1 MFGFG
6 KSSNDP
12 SSTTDAIALLKSDH
26 RTVEGLFAEFEGEES
41 KARKITLATRICR
54 ELAVHAK
61 VEEEL
66 VYPRALGVF
75 AKEDQELIWEATVEH
90 GTLSGLIDALGGAAA
105 TDDDFD
111 AHVKVLKE
119 YVKHHLREEE
129 NEMFPKLRASEID
142 LEALG
147 SEIAERKAELMDQ
160 FNPRRESPTPTR
172 RAA

>member
-6 KSSNDP
+6 KSSND
-12 SSTTDAIALLKSDH
+12 STPDAIALLKADH
-26 RTVEGLFAEFEGEES
+26 RAVEELFAEFEREKS
-41 KARKITLATRICR
+41 AARKVTLATRICR

-66 VYPRALGVF
+66 VYPRALAAFGQQ
-75 AKEDQELIWEATVEH
+75 DQALIWEATIEH

-105 TDDDFD
+105 SDEDFE

-119 YVKHHLREEE
+119 YVKHHVKEEE
-129 NEMFPKLRASEID
+129 NEMFPKLRASGLD
-142 LEALG
+142 LAAVGE
-147 SEIAERKAELMDQ
+147 EIAKRKAELMQAFDEGA
-160 FNPRRESPTPTR
+160 PAPR

>member
-6 KSSNDP
+6 KSSNEEP
-12 SSTTDAIALLKSDH
+12 SSTDAIALLKTDH
-26 RTVEGLFAEFEGEES
+26 RTVEALFAEFEDEQS
-41 KARKITLATRICR
+41 KPRKITLATRICR

-66 VYPRALGVF
+66 VYPRALSIFG
-75 AKEDQELIWEATVEH
+75 KDEQGLIWEATVEH

-105 TDDDFD
+105 TDEDFD

-119 YVKHHLREEE
+119 YVKHHVREEE
-129 NEMFPKLRASEID
+129 NEIFPRLRATGLD

-147 SEIAERKAELMDQ
+147 EEIADRKDELMERFDGPGQ
-160 FNPRRESPTPTR
+160 R

>member
-1 MFGFG
+1 MFGFD
-6 KSSNDP
+6 KSSNEE
-12 SSTTDAIALLKSDH
+12 SSSTDAITLLKSDH
-26 RTVEGLFAEFEGEES
+26 RAVEALFAEFEDEQS
-41 KARKITLATRICR
+41 KPRKITLATRICR

-66 VYPRALGVF
+66 VYPRALSVLG
-75 AKEDQELIWEATVEH
+75 KQDQDLIWEATVEH

-105 TDDDFD
+105 GDEDFD

-119 YVKHHLREEE
+119 YVKHHVREEE
-129 NEMFPKLRASEID
+129 NEVFPRLRATGLD

-147 SEIAERKAELMDQ
+147 EEIAERKDELMQRFD
-160 FNPRRESPTPTR
+160 ESPKR

>member
-6 KSSNDP
+6 KSS
-12 SSTTDAIALLKSDH
+12 TDAIALLKADH
-26 RTVEGLFAEFEGEES
+26 RTVEELFAQFESES
-41 KARKITLATRICR
+41 SKPRKVTIATRICQ
-54 ELAVHAK
+54 ELAVHAR

-66 VYPRALGVF
+66 VYPKALAAF
-75 AKEDQELIWEATVEH
+75 KADDQALVWEATVEH

-105 TDDDFD
+105 GDDDFD

-119 YVKHHLREEE
+119 YVKHHVREEE
-129 NEMFPKLRASEID
+129 NEMFPRLRATGLD

-147 SEIAERKAELMDQ
+147 EQIAAMKSELMSQ
-160 FNPRRESPTPTR
+160 FAPQQR

>member
-6 KSSNDP
+6 FSS
-12 SSTTDAIALLKSDH
+12 TDAIALLKADH
-26 RTVEGLFAEFEGEES
+26 RAVDDLFAQFEKEKS
-41 KARKITLATRICR
+41 DPRKIVLATRICR

-66 VYPRALGVF
+66 VYPRALATF
-75 AKEDQELIWEATVEH
+75 KPEDQTLIWEATVEH

-105 TDDDFD
+105 SDADFD

-119 YVKHHLREEE
+119 YVKHHVQEEE
-129 NEMFPKLRASEID
+129 LQMFPRLRATGLD
-142 LEALG
+142 LELMGEQITA
-147 SEIAERKAELMDQ
+147 RKNELMAQ
-160 FNPRRESPTPTR
+160 FTPSER

>member
-6 KSSNDP
+6 KSSNDAA
-12 SSTTDAIALLKSDH
+12 SSTDAIALLKSDH
-26 RTVEGLFAEFEGEES
+26 RTVEGLFAEFENEQS
-41 KARKITLATRICR
+41 KPRKITLATRICR

-66 VYPRALGVF
+66 VYPRALASFGQ
-75 AKEDQELIWEATVEH
+75 EDQSLIWEATIEH

-105 TDDDFD
+105 SDDDFD

-119 YVKHHLREEE
+119 YVKHHVKEEE
-129 NEMFPKLRASEID
+129 NEMFPRLRATGLD

-147 SEIAERKAELMDQ
+147 EEIAGRKQELMQQ
-160 FNPRRESPTPTR
+160 FDEPSQR

>member
-6 KSSNDP
+6 KSSNE
-12 SSTTDAIALLKSDH
+12 SSSSTDAIALLKTDH
-26 RTVEGLFAEFEGEES
+26 RTVEALFAEFEAEES
-41 KARKITLATRICR
+41 KPRKVTLATRICR

-66 VYPRALGVF
+66 VYPRALSVF
-75 AKEDQELIWEATVEH
+75 KQEDQGLIWEATVEH

-119 YVKHHLREEE
+119 YVKHHVREEE
-129 NEMFPKLRASEID
+129 NEIFPRLRATGLD
-142 LEALG
+142 LQALG
-147 SEIAERKAELMDQ
+147 DEIADRKNALMEQFGEL
-160 FNPRRESPTPTR
+160 TPR

>member
-6 KSSNDP
+6 KSSNDA
-12 SSTTDAIALLKSDH
+12 SSATDAIALLKADH
-26 RTVEGLFAEFEGEES
+26 RTVETLFAEFEEETS
-41 KARKITLATRICR
+41 KPRKITLATRICR

-66 VYPRALGVF
+66 VYPRALAVF
-75 AKEDQELIWEATVEH
+75 KAEDQGLIWEATVEH

-105 TDDDFD
+105 TDADFD

-119 YVKHHLREEE
+119 YVKHHVREEE
-129 NEMFPKLRASEID
+129 SEMFPRLRATGID
-142 LEALG
+142 LGRLG
-147 SEIAERKAELMDQ
+147 EEITARKNELLAQ
-160 FNPRRESPTPTR
+160 LAPVR

>member
-12 SSTTDAIALLKSDH
+12 SSPSDAISLLKADH
-26 RTVEGLFAEFEGEES
+26 RTVEALFAEFEKEES
-41 KARKITLATRICR
+41 KARKVTLATRICR

-66 VYPRALGVF
+66 VYPRALSVF
-75 AKEDQELIWEATVEH
+75 GKEDQGLIWEATVEH

-111 AHVKVLKE
+111 AHVKVLQE
-119 YVKHHLREEE
+119 YVKHHVREEE
-129 NEMFPKLRASEID
+129 NEMFPRLRATGLD

-147 SEIAERKAELMDQ
+147 EEISGRKAALMEQ
-160 FNPRRESPTPTR
+160 FNPRRENNTPR